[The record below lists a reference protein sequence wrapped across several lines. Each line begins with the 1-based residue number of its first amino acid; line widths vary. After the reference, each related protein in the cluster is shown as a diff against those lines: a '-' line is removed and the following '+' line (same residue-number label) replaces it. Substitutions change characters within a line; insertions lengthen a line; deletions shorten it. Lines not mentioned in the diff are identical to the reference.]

1 MRLALYQ
8 AVFSVLAVAED
19 ELSKLATKYG
29 TDKVTH
35 RYTQLYDRLF
45 GGQRTTLRRFLEVGV
60 YRGASMQMWRDYF
73 TSAEVY
79 GLDSFRNQL
88 SVLKKTPAS
97 SLAYALRDDH
107 NKGYNFSDLV
117 LRGKLGSRL
126 HVIDANQS
134 DAAQMAA
141 VVRDLGGGG
150 PSQMM
155 DLIVEDGSHIFR
167 DQQTNLAWLLPL
179 VRPGGVYVIE
189 DITSSSQPTYYKFA
203 PANGTFSSDQTTLR
217 VMQHFNRTLHIKSK
231 HLSAQECC
239 YLDTWI
245 ASAEVIVTR
254 GKTHSSLCVV
264 RKRETPRPAGVCS
277 AQRGER

>member
-1 MRLALYQ
+1 
-8 AVFSVLAVAED
+8 
-19 ELSKLATKYG
+19 
-29 TDKVTH
+29 
-35 RYTQLYDRLF
+35 
-45 GGQRTTLRRFLEVGV
+45 
-60 YRGASMQMWRDYF
+60 
-73 TSAEVY
+73 
-79 GLDSFRNQL
+79 
-88 SVLKKTPAS
+88 
-97 SLAYALRDDH
+97 
-107 NKGYNFSDLV
+107 
-117 LRGKLGSRL
+117 
-126 HVIDANQS
+126 
-134 DAAQMAA
+134 
-141 VVRDLGGGG
+141 
-150 PSQMM
+150 MM

-203 PANGTFSSDQTTLR
+203 PANGTFSSDQTTLH

-277 AQRGER
+277 AWP